1 MSTILSHQ
9 LHAQIFRLLMESC
22 ARQMISMRHNQFQ
35 MVYEMLNPI
44 ATVVKIHLVL
54 GNQLLLLLLLLPQ
67 LVHQC
72 SEQTL

>member
-22 ARQMISMRHNQFQ
+22 ARQISMRLNQFQ

-54 GNQLLLLLLLLPQ
+54 GSQLLLLLLLPQ
-67 LVHQC
+67 LVHQ
-72 SEQTL
+72 